1 MHRHRCPAPLFAC
14 RCGGGSPVRAGAGQG
29 RVPQGHGPVL
39 PAPRRAG
46 AVYCLAALPGG
57 TAWRH
62 CLAVLPGGTALM
74 ILQFPG
80 EICLIT
86 RAHGLPRLAYP
97 QVSLRI
103 LPLLPP
109 PPPPPPKA
117 APSPCPA
124 RRRSPAT
131 TSWPP
136 CLTPTGRT
144 SLTLPSEWGGC
155 RVGFRVPLACC
166 NRGQPACHLVKP
178 CCCDLH

>member
-1 MHRHRCPAPLFAC
+1 MLPLMPTAAPAARYPCL
-14 RCGGGSPVRAGAGQG
+14 SAGAEVVRLYEQVLGKAGFRKGMDLYFQRHDGQ
-29 RVPQGHGPVL
+29 VS
-39 PAPRRAG
+39 
-46 AVYCLAALPGG
+46 G
-57 TAWRH
+57 TAWRY

-80 EICLIT
+80 DICLIT

-97 QVSLRI
+97 VSLRI
-103 LPLLPP
+103 LPLLPA
-109 PPPPPPKA
+109 PPPPKSA
-117 APSPCPA
+117 FSPCPA

-155 RVGFRVPLACC
+155 RVGFRVHLACC